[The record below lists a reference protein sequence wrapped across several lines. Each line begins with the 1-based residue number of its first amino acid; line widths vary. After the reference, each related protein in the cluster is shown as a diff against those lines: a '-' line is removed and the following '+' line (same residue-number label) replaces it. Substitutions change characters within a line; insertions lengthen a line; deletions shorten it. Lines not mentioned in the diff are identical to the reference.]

1 MAKAKRMGK
10 TRSLSET
17 DLRDVPEQSGV
28 YNLRNRKGEIIYT
41 ESAGARRLR
50 ERLREHLSRRDVPG
64 AKAFQIRPLSS
75 TAEARRVE
83 RALVIRNRPS
93 ENKRGA

>member
-28 YNLRNRKGEIIYT
+28 YNLRNGKGEIIYT
-41 ESAGARRLR
+41 GSAG
-50 ERLREHLSRRDVPG
+50 VG
-64 AKAFQIRPLSS
+64 RPAYSS
-75 TAEARRVE
+75 
-83 RALVIRNRPS
+83 
-93 ENKRGA
+93 